1 MKSTWG
7 KVMVGVAV
15 TAGVVFAGDNSTGS
29 WKRNV
34 ESTKYASANPNP
46 ITALIMERVAVPGG
60 IKITSTGH
68 RQDGTPI
75 NYSVTVMFDGKDYPV
90 SGVGSVFDTIAIKKI
105 DDNTQSSV
113 TKKGKY
119 HMEGMTVISN
129 GGKTMTISNKGTGAD
144 GKETNFSVVWEKQ

>member
-1 MKSTWG
+1 MQSVLV

-15 TAGVVFAGDNSTGS
+15 TAAIMFAGDNSAGT

-46 ITALIMERVAVPGG
+46 ITSLIMERVSVPGG

-75 NYSVTVMFDGKDYPV
+75 NYTVTVMFNGKDYPV
-90 SGVGSVFDTIAIKKI
+90 TGVGSVFDTIAIKRI

-129 GGKTMTISNKGTGAD
+129 GGKTMTITNKGTGAD
-144 GKETNFSVVWEKQ
+144 GKPTNFSVVWEKQ

>member
-1 MKSTWG
+1 MRSVLLKA
-7 KVMVGVAV
+7 MVGVAV
-15 TAGVVFAGDNSTGS
+15 TAAVMFAGDNSTGT

-46 ITALIMERVAVPGG
+46 ITSLIMERVAVPGG
-60 IKITSTGH
+60 LKITSTGH

-75 NYSVTVMFDGKDYPV
+75 NYTVTVMFDGKDYPV
-90 SGVGSVFDTIAIKKI
+90 SGVGSVFDTIAIKRI

-113 TKKGKY
+113 TKQGKY

-129 GGKTMTISNKGTGAD
+129 GGKTMTITNKGTGAD
-144 GKETNFSVVWEKQ
+144 GKPTNFSVVWEKQ